1 MLANLMN
8 AVKGVGTGATGASTS
23 GAFGPGGQNFLG
35 GQGTA
40 MGAGTVN
47 EFGAGNVAGDGLASI
62 MGKLQNM
69 TPEQQLQISGHLA
82 QFAAPPATGM
92 QPLAPVT
99 PQQSSYS
106 DFMQPAG
113 QGQMPVP
120 GLRTPIGIGG

>member
-1 MLANLMN
+1 MMQNLLNGLQSGMS
-8 AVKGVGTGATGASTS
+8 GASTA
-23 GAFGPGGQNFLG
+23 GAFGPGGQNYLG
-35 GQGTA
+35 GPGTA
-40 MGAGTVN
+40 IGAGTTN